1 MVWTNISLR
10 TIVRI
15 ISNKFPQI
23 KITMNLKISRTKY
36 ALCLLMIFINMNVV
50 ARVLLTSNGETFSNL
65 MGGGSYTYEITD
77 QKSDDCNGEWFVGRL
92 IWTGLQK
99 TDNLCWRNS
108 GSNLEVKKIGF
119 FEKSVYLPK
128 PVEIGDKD
136 LTAETADL
144 FYQKKN
150 EQKVQD
156 QRINDDKDRQ
166 FFAGRPIKEF
176 PYQAKISCSYGSNQ
190 LPLMACMQNG
200 NLTTN
205 IEVRS
210 GQDYSMAQFTNLNIA
225 NSMGS
230 NGGLTVLLRPTFQIK
245 MQNASKEMTMN
256 LEILDRQSNAVA
268 YKKSA
273 GQFDY
278 ISANNNSI
286 SRSSQPSN
294 SNSSAYEA
302 EISCGYQPIFICFM
316 KQGGVYGSFNTT
328 LEIRSGNFYK
338 LYQYQDLMNSGA
350 LMNVPL
356 GSSFIINA
364 QNSNNTFLLNIKIK
378 DKTTKKVMFEKS
390 AGQFDFIRIRN

>member
-1 MVWTNISLR
+1 
-10 TIVRI
+10 
-15 ISNKFPQI
+15 
-23 KITMNLKISRTKY
+23 MNLKISCTKY
-36 ALCLLMIFINMNVV
+36 ALCLLMIFINMNAV

-77 QKSDDCNGEWFVGRL
+77 QKSDECNGEWFVGRL

-136 LTAETADL
+136 LTGETADL

-150 EQKVQD
+150 EGKVQD
-156 QRINDDKDRQ
+156 QRINDDMDRQ

-176 PYQAKISCSYGSNQ
+176 PYQAKMSCSYGSNQ

-225 NSMGS
+225 NSIGS
-230 NGGLTVLLRPTFQIK
+230 KDGLVVLLRPNFQIK
-245 MQNASKEMTMN
+245 MQNASREMTMSMK
-256 LEILDRQSNAVA
+256 IIDRQTNSVV
-268 YKKSA
+268 YQKSA

-278 ISANNNSI
+278 ISASNNLI
-286 SRSSQPSN
+286 SKSSPPVVVN
-294 SNSSAYEA
+294 AGVYEA
-302 EISCGYQPIFICFM
+302 EISCSYQPVFICFM
-316 KQGGVYGSFNTT
+316 AQGGIYAASNTT
-328 LEIRSGNFYK
+328 MEIKSGNFYK

-350 LMNVPL
+350 LLQVPL
-356 GSSFIINA
+356 GGSFLINA
-364 QNSNNTFLLNIKIK
+364 QNSNNTFLLNVKIR
-378 DKTTKKVMFEKS
+378 DKVTKKVIFEKS
-390 AGQFDFIRIRN
+390 AGQYDYIRIKN

>member
-1 MVWTNISLR
+1 
-10 TIVRI
+10 
-15 ISNKFPQI
+15 
-23 KITMNLKISRTKY
+23 MN
-36 ALCLLMIFINMNVV
+36 AV

-77 QKSDDCNGEWFVGRL
+77 QKSDECNGEWFVGRL

-136 LTAETADL
+136 LTGETADL

-150 EQKVQD
+150 EGKVQD
-156 QRINDDKDRQ
+156 QRINDDMDRQ

-176 PYQAKISCSYGSNQ
+176 PYQAKMSCSYGSNQ

-225 NSMGS
+225 NSIGS
-230 NGGLTVLLRPTFQIK
+230 KDGLVVLLRPNFQIK
-245 MQNASKEMTMN
+245 MQNASREMTMSMK
-256 LEILDRQSNAVA
+256 IIDRQTNSVV
-268 YKKSA
+268 YQKSA

-278 ISANNNSI
+278 ISASNNLI
-286 SRSSQPSN
+286 SKSSPPVVVN
-294 SNSSAYEA
+294 AGVYEA
-302 EISCGYQPIFICFM
+302 EISCSYQPVFICFM
-316 KQGGVYGSFNTT
+316 AQGGIYAASNTT
-328 LEIRSGNFYK
+328 MEIKSGNFYK

-350 LMNVPL
+350 LLQVPL
-356 GSSFIINA
+356 GGSFLINA
-364 QNSNNTFLLNIKIK
+364 QNSNNTFLLNVKIR
-378 DKTTKKVMFEKS
+378 DKVTKKVIFEKS
-390 AGQFDFIRIRN
+390 AGQYDYIRIKN